1 MRPIPSKKHHW
12 AVLVLLAVVATNTA
26 LTFVS
31 PRASA
36 DQANMLAEV
45 FKQQDPARYGQDE
58 VFGPSGAGAPWRLRL
73 PAWRALLG
81 AAVWLAG
88 PGDPVNALRM
98 LGALCLTAY
107 LLAMYLLLYRETRST
122 SVATL
127 VAAMSTA
134 IFSVRR
140 PYWGMGPIFTV
151 SPTTLYMAFVPL
163 LVLALTRSV
172 RRRRVVG
179 VFFLAGLAGNI
190 DFVFAVN
197 LVLVMLVV
205 VVALGRSRPRVWAMA
220 AAAAA
225 AAFVGAAPAV
235 WHYYVTFR
243 AAEGFLPRMPLATLR
258 PALHLAEL
266 SILYPGVLSQALR
279 WLPIAAGLAIPAAII
294 LSRGG
299 RYRATHL
306 PEWLWLLGASLLV
319 ALGLHG
325 LMQLIGWRLG
335 TAPPFIGFFDALR
348 LAMLPLYALFA
359 QAMIQLLRLTRT
371 HRVWARAALGL
382 LAALYLGTSYNTH
395 PLRHMLS
402 DCITAVAGE
411 EAPSEGELADRE
423 LRAIASWSGDDRNTP
438 PDAMFL
444 TPRGQT
450 AEIRLYARR
459 AMLASR
465 ADVRHFYYLAPSRLD
480 DWADRLAR
488 QRELLRPPVGSAASP
503 DAIAAFVDRYWQDR
517 GVRPADTYAII
528 EASHAPPAGGRLTEI
543 RPAGAAWGE
552 HWRLYRVAPLAPTT
566 APG

>member
-12 AVLVLLAVVATNTA
+12 AVLVLLAVVAANTA

-45 FKQQDPARYGQDE
+45 FKQQDPARYGHDE
-58 VFGPSGAGAPWRLRL
+58 VFGPSDAGAPWRLRL

-81 AAVWLAG
+81 ASVWLAG
-88 PGDPVNALRM
+88 GADPVNALRL
-98 LGALCLTAY
+98 LGATCLTVY

-197 LVLVMLVV
+197 LVLVMLIAL
-205 VVALGRSRPRVWAMA
+205 VALDRSRPRVWAMA

-225 AAFVGAAPAV
+225 AALVGAAPAV

-243 AAEGFLPRMPLATLR
+243 AAEGFLPRMPLSTLR

-266 SILYPGVLSQALR
+266 SILYPGVLAQALR
-279 WLPIAAGLAIPAAII
+279 WLPVAAGLAVPAAII

-335 TAPPFIGFFDALR
+335 TAPPFIEFFDALR

-359 QAMIQLLRLTRT
+359 QAMIQLLRLTQRRD
-371 HRVWARAALGL
+371 HRRGRGAGPVRGRAGRPRAPRHRPLGRRRPEHAARCDVPHAARAD
-382 LAALYLGTSYNTH
+382 S
-395 PLRHMLS
+395 R
-402 DCITAVAGE
+402 D
-411 EAPSEGELADRE
+411 
-423 LRAIASWSGDDRNTP
+423 P
-438 PDAMFL
+438 P
-444 TPRGQT
+444 
-450 AEIRLYARR
+450 
-459 AMLASR
+459 
-465 ADVRHFYYLAPSRLD
+465 
-480 DWADRLAR
+480 
-488 QRELLRPPVGSAASP
+488 LRPPGHARQPRRREALLLSRPQPPRRLGRSP
-503 DAIAAFVDRYWQDR
+503 
-517 GVRPADTYAII
+517 RPAAGAAQAAGGPGR
-528 EASHAPPAGGRLTEI
+528 EPRRHRRVRGPLLAGPRHPAGGHVRHHRGQPRPARRRPTHRDPPWRRRLGRALAAVSRRAAGAHHRTRLT
-543 RPAGAAWGE
+543 RPAGE
-552 HWRLYRVAPLAPTT
+552 MLKLRSR
-566 APG
+566 PGR